1 MEQIIYADVLF
12 LIDVSMDFL
21 ALYITAFVLKLKF
34 RTANCIPAASLGAV
48 FSVISVILRAESLIA
63 SIAVSIAMCFIAFL
77 GNRLLKIA
85 EAILMFYFSNML
97 LGGAMTAVFNLFNNL
112 TDSDK
117 DMLIYGEVN
126 TVSSNMPVAV
136 FLVGFVLIFVAVKI
150 LMRIFSKVPANVPF
164 EIYVQMDVK
173 ADIITVI
180 EDSGNLLTEPISGE
194 PVIFLKES
202 TVRRLSGDE
211 TVSALKMQCGLYTYK
226 NRGKIRVVVF
236 KTVSG
241 SDMCACIKPRKI
253 TVNGKDCAA
262 WIAIGKSISRG
273 DIDGIVP
280 SSLVR

>member
-34 RTANCIPAASLGAV
+34 RTANCILAASLGAV

-85 EAILMFYFSNML
+85 EAILMFYGANML
-97 LGGAMTAVFNLFNNL
+97 LGGAMTAVFNLFNKL

-136 FLVGFVLIFVAVKI
+136 FLVGFVLILVAVKI
-150 LMRIFSKVPANVPF
+150 LMRIFSKAPANVPF

-211 TVSALKMQCGLYTYK
+211 TVSALKMQCGLYTHK

-253 TVNGKDCAA
+253 TVNGKDCPA